1 MKHADDMISNLEN
14 LETFITILS
23 KRIGKHHCIQKQF
36 TENNSISIYQRQTT
50 GK

>member
-14 LETFITILS
+14 LETLITTLS